1 MEILIALFKYFPYGG
16 LQSDAR
22 RIAEEA
28 MRQGHDVT
36 VLTTS
41 WKEAERPA
49 GLKVKE
55 VPVRGLTNTARMKAF
70 AEDFR
75 RMVAARREH
84 GDADGSARR
93 VVTLSMNR
101 LPGADFYF
109 AGDACLKARLPQK
122 SLWCVKSFLPR
133 YRAVLK
139 QEASVFSASSKT
151 RYLLISERQKR
162 EFGEHYP
169 AVSADRFV
177 LLPPGI
183 DERAHRHAISA
194 ELRSEL
200 RRECGAG
207 DGDVLL
213 MTVGTNLK
221 LKGVART
228 LSVLGGLPANVCY
241 AVIGNDHPEAFDAL
255 RKRHGVPA
263 ERVRFLGP
271 KRNVPDYLCA
281 ADLMVHAAMEEGAG
295 SVLLEAV
302 SCGLPVVCTE
312 VCGFSP
318 FIGEID
324 GDCLVREPY
333 SPEKLATTIERALAH
348 LVELKT
354 MTKDYALQHDFTT
367 RAKRVVELLTT
378 GGTA

>member
-28 MRQGHDVT
+28 MRQGHEVT

-49 GLKVKE
+49 GLTVRE

-75 RMVAARREH
+75 RM
-84 GDADGSARR
+84 ADGWRG
-93 VVTLSMNR
+93 VTLTMNR

-122 SLWCVKSFLPR
+122 PLWCVKRFLPR
-133 YRAVLK
+133 YRAVLE
-139 QEASVFSASSKT
+139 QEASVFSPSSKT
-151 RYLLISERQKR
+151 RCLLISERQRR
-162 EFGEHYP
+162 EFGEQYP
-169 AVSADRFV
+169 ELSPDRFV

-183 DERAHRHAISA
+183 DERAHRHAVS
-194 ELRSEL
+194 ETTRREL

-221 LKGVART
+221 LKGVERT
-228 LSVLGGLPANVCY
+228 LSVLGGLPDNVRY
-241 AVIGNDHPEAFDAL
+241 AVIGNDKPAAFEAL
-255 RKRHGVPA
+255 CRKHHVSQGRA
-263 ERVRFLGP
+263 RFLGP

-324 GDCLVREPY
+324 GGCLLKEPY
-333 SPEKLATTIERALAH
+333 SPEKLTAAIERALAH
-348 LVELKT
+348 LAELKKK
-354 MTKDYALQHDFTT
+354 TKDYAAQHDFTT
-367 RAKRVVELLTT
+367 RAKRVVELLAT
-378 GGTA
+378 GGHA